1 MVESIAGDITLSL
14 ITKIWRQEDRVRNI
28 TIKLHIEEVKLRS
41 LELKRIDCTHIFSKP
56 VLNYEHE
63 GGTCIKCG
71 INELYAHT
79 LSKNE

>member
-1 MVESIAGDITLSL
+1 MVPL
-14 ITKIWRQEDRVRNI
+14 IRQIQRQEDRVRKAAL
-28 TIKLHIEEVKLRS
+28 KLHIEESALRS
-41 LELKRIDCTHIFSKP
+41 LELNRMHCDHIFSKP

-79 LSKNE
+79 LSNLKNEPGTT